1 MWTGGLVAIFV
12 VARVARHTLMPR
24 DRMAFFR
31 GLGRS
36 YAPVGG
42 IALAM
47 ALGCGAA
54 LLYGRAWDGTLIAAT
69 VIAACLVLVDR
80 GRSSAGPADDPPP
93 ARSALTQPGTL
104 ALAARVRRGAVS
116 AAVLRAAIAALSLA
130 LIALGVRLGP

>member
-1 MWTGGLVAIFV
+1 MTADGTVALGQLASGTLEDLLIVATAVWTGGLVAIFV

-54 LLYGRAWDGTLIAAT
+54 LLYGRAWDGTL
-69 VIAACLVLVDR
+69 DR
-80 GRSSAGPADDPPP
+80 GHGHRRPAWYSSPRPE
-93 ARSALTQPGTL
+93 
-104 ALAARVRRGAVS
+104 
-116 AAVLRAAIAALSLA
+116 
-130 LIALGVRLGP
+130 